1 MSQEVLLF
9 GFFKFY
15 GATMTSRRNFIK
27 NASLTAAAV
36 STLPISQLV
45 LSGDKKLNILVLGGT
60 GFLGPHTVK
69 AAVAQGHTVTLFN
82 RGKTNPNLFPE
93 LEKIKGDRNSDDINK
108 LAGRKWDVVIDT
120 SAYYPRSVNLAMEV
134 LKKNIKQYLLV
145 STISVYADWSKV
157 GMDESAAVGTIDDP
171 TSETITGTSYGPL
184 KALCEQ
190 AAEKHMPGRVTIIR
204 PGLIVGPLDKT
215 DRFTYWPVRI
225 KKGGRVLAPGNGD
238 DFIQI
243 IDVRDLADWMV
254 HCLNHNVIGVY
265 NAQSNGGDIT
275 IKKLLDTCVKEL
287 NPSTEL
293 VWVDTEF
300 LQQQQV
306 AAWQE
311 MPTWIPPEGDYLGSG
326 TMSSKLAYSNG
337 LKERPLKVIVSDCY
351 NWFASLPK
359 ERQAK
364 LRAGISAEKE
374 AKVLKAWDEYIAKNK
389 T

>member
-1 MSQEVLLF
+1 MP
-9 GFFKFY
+9 
-15 GATMTSRRNFIK
+15 SRRNFIK
-27 NASLTAAAV
+27 NASLTAASI
-36 STLPISQLV
+36 STLSLSSLV
-45 LSGDKKLNILVLGGT
+45 LSEGKKLKILVLGGT
-60 GFLGPHTVK
+60 GFLGPHTVN

-82 RGKTNPNLFPE
+82 RGKTNPNMFPD
-93 LEKIKGDRNSDDINK
+93 LEKIKGDRNTDDIK
-108 LAGRKWDVVIDT
+108 QLAGRKWDVVIDT
-120 SAYYPRSVNLAMEV
+120 SAYYPRSVNLAMSA
-134 LKKNIKQYLLV
+134 LKDNIQQYLLV

-157 GMDESAAVGTIDDP
+157 GMDETAPVGTLDDP
-171 TSETITGTSYGPL
+171 TTETITGTTYGPL

-204 PGLIVGPLDKT
+204 PGLIVGPRDKT

-225 KKGGRVLAPGNGD
+225 KKGGRVLAPGDGN

-243 IDVRDLADWMV
+243 IDVRDLAEWMV
-254 HCLNHNVIGVY
+254 YCLNHSIIGVY

-275 IKKLLDTCVKEL
+275 IKKLLNTCVKEL
-287 NPSTEL
+287 NPSAEL

-337 LKERPLKVIVSDCY
+337 LKERPLNVIVKDCY
-351 NWFASLPK
+351 DWFASLPK

-364 LRAGISAEKE
+364 LRAGISQEKE
-374 AKVLKAWDEYIAKNK
+374 AKVLKAWDEHKAK
-389 T
+389 TS